1 MRGLK
6 STLALLVVLIGLGAY
21 IYFVLAK
28 KPDSTITKQDK
39 LFPNLEASKID
50 DLKVKSESG
59 DVTALKKDGGTW
71 KIVSPI
77 QVTAADSDAT
87 SLANALG
94 DIEIVRVVD
103 ENPTDL
109 KQYGLDTP
117 RIDVEYKSAEAKTAG
132 HLQVGAKAAA
142 ISTRAG
148 RIKSVSC

>member
-28 KPDSTITKQDK
+28 KPDSTITKQEK

-59 DVTALKKDGGTW
+59 DVTSLKKDGGAW

-77 QVTAADSDAT
+77 EVTAADSDTT

-109 KQYGLDTP
+109 KQYGLDAP
-117 RIDVEYKSAEAKTAG
+117 P
-132 HLQVGAKAAA
+132 H
-142 ISTRAG
+142 
-148 RIKSVSC
+148 